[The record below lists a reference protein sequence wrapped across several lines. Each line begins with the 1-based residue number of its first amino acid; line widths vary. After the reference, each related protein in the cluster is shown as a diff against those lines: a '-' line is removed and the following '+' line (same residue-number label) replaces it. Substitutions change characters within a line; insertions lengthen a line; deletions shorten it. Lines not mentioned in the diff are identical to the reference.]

1 MKYKCAVIN
10 GKFCSQTI
18 TGVQRYARE
27 IVTELDKIAGP
38 DFEIILAVNKQAE
51 NLPELHNIKIKT
63 VGKLKGVLWEQISL
77 PVFVLKRK
85 ALCINLCNMA
95 PILTPHITAVHD
107 VSYKVNK
114 SFFSKKFALWYNLV
128 FDLII
133 GRIKEILTVSEF
145 SKSEICR
152 AYKKDFKNIT
162 VTYNGWQHMENIET
176 DDLALKKY
184 GLDEEKY
191 FFAMSSLAPN
201 KNLRWTA
208 EAARNNPGYIFAVS
222 GAINKKVFGDIF
234 DFEIPKNLKFL
245 GYVSDEEA
253 KALMKSCKAFL
264 FPTFYEGFGIPPLE
278 ALSVGAKAVVSDA
291 SCMREIF
298 ENAVY
303 YVNPHDFNI
312 DLDEILKKL
321 VEGYEKILKKYN
333 WNYAAQKLLDKIK
346 KLFYI

>member
-1 MKYKCAVIN
+1 MKYRKAVIN
-10 GKFCSQTI
+10 GKFLSQTV

-27 IVTELDKIAGP
+27 IVSELDKLAKP
-38 DFEIILAVNKQAE
+38 NEIILAVNADAKSIPDLK
-51 NLPELHNIKIKT
+51 NIKT
-63 VGKLKGVLWEQISL
+63 VRVGRFVGTPWEQISL
-77 PVFVLKRK
+77 PLYVLKNRL
-85 ALCINLCNMA
+85 LCMSLCNMP
-95 PILTPHITAVHD
+95 PILTPHIVVIHD

-114 SFFSKKFALWYNLV
+114 SFFSRKFAVWYHLV
-128 FDLII
+128 FRLSIK
-133 GRIKEILTVSEF
+133 RIKQIVTVSEF
-145 SKSEICR
+145 SRNEICA
-152 AYKKDFKNIT
+152 AYRKNFQNVT

-176 DDLALKKY
+176 DKLALKKY
-184 GLDEEKY
+184 GLDEGKY

-245 GYVSDEEA
+245 GYVSDGEA

-278 ALSVGAKAVVSDA
+278 ALSVGAKTVVSDA

-298 ENAVY
+298 GNSVY
-303 YVNPHDFNI
+303 YIEPKKYDI
-312 DLDEILKKL
+312 DLDELLKIP
-321 VEGYEKILKKYN
+321 VEAPKGVLEKYN
-333 WNYAAQKLLDKIK
+333 WTKSAKKIYQIIK
-346 KLFYI
+346 SNIK